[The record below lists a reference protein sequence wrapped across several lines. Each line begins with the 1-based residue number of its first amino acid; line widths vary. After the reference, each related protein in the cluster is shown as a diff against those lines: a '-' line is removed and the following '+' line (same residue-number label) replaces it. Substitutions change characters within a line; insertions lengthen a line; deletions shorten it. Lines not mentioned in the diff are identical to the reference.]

1 MSHVEDYI
9 NESIQILEQLD
20 QSRIERMIEILCTLK
35 ARGGRL
41 FFLGV
46 GGSAAN
52 CSHAVNDF
60 RKLVEIESY
69 TPVDN
74 VAELTARTN
83 DEGWH
88 TVFAEYLKTSQLGE
102 NDGVFVLSVGGGNK
116 EKNISANLVHALD
129 IARERGSAILGIV
142 GRDDGYTAQN
152 AHACVV
158 VPTVDAAKVTP
169 HSEGFQGVIWHMI
182 VSDPRLNSVQTKW
195 ESVSS
200 KPEVKRHGP
209 PKRLMPKGRDR

>member
-1 MSHVEDYI
+1 MAHVENYI
-9 NESIQILEQLD
+9 NESIQILERLD
-20 QSRIERMIEILCTLK
+20 QSKVEAMIEILCSIK

-69 TPVDN
+69 SPVDN
-74 VAELTARTN
+74 VAELSARTN

-88 TVFAEYLKTSQLGE
+88 TVFAQYLKTSRINE
-102 NDGVFVLSVGGGNK
+102 KDGVFVLSVGGGNK
-116 EKNISANLVHALD
+116 EKNISANIVHGLD
-129 IARERGSAILGIV
+129 VAKENKASILGIV
-142 GRDDGYTAQN
+142 GRDDGYTAKV
-152 AHACVV
+152 ADACVV
-158 VPTVDAAKVTP
+158 IPTVDDTRVTP

-195 ESVSS
+195 ESVAGE
-200 KPEVKRHGP
+200 KQKTYRTRKEIQKNR
-209 PKRLMPKGRDR
+209 GRNA